1 MSRTTSRGFTF
12 LVAAIAAC
20 SQSKPAP
27 NRPAAPGGTAAV
39 PGVGAVATTP
49 TSTEPVVVKG
59 YDKPPQHVLD
69 VLHAPSPPSPYVN
82 PTRDR
87 ILLVSWVDY
96 PSIAQVAE
104 PFLRLAGV
112 RVEPRTR
119 RKHDTP
125 GGYGVAQCARSFA
138 LVEIATSKEK
148 SVALPPGGC
157 ADGIAWAA
165 DGKHFAFR
173 NTATDAVELWVGD
186 AITGTTKRIP
196 NAKLNPML
204 GSSLQWMPDHK
215 TLLVKL
221 VPANAGPPPSGGV
234 SAIAPSIQETDG
246 KGGEFS
252 TYEARDTL
260 QNKHDED
267 LFDYY
272 ATTQLALVDTT
283 TTTIAPFGKPAVIS
297 DVDAAPDGE
306 HVLVTRIV
314 KPYSY
319 TVTYGRFA
327 NEIDVWEQSGKVTTL
342 AKLPIADHVPIHGV
356 PTGPRDH
363 SWRSTAPAT
372 LVWAE
377 ALDGGDWNT
386 KVPAR
391 DKVMM
396 QSAPFT
402 SPAVEVTR
410 TEQRF
415 AGYEW
420 TEKNDIQLLQEY
432 DENKH
437 WQRTFITNVDDKKA
451 KPVLLWDMSTDERYK
466 DPGNPVYKVLPN
478 GQWVVRVDG
487 KSIFLSGQGA
497 STEGDRPFLDRLDLA
512 TKKTERLFRSD
523 KAAYE
528 SFLAFTDNGSTKTF
542 LTWHQSPTD
551 PPNGY
556 VRTLGAAVAG
566 APAGE
571 AGFASEQR
579 AVTHIPDPT
588 PAVRA
593 IKKRLVKYKRKDG
606 TDLSF
611 TIYTPP
617 DYKEGDKLPAILY
630 AYPLDYASAKT
641 AGQVSGSEQYFT
653 RLRDYRLLLMSG
665 YAIIDNAAFP
675 IVGDP
680 KKAYDTYLEQLV
692 DDAKAAVDKA
702 VSLGIVDRDRIG
714 VTGHSHGALMT
725 VNLLAHTDLFRA
737 GVATSGSYNK
747 TLTPF
752 GFQSERRSV
761 WKAPDVY
768 RKVSP
773 FFFADK
779 LKLPLL
785 IMHGAEDANPG
796 TTPLQAVKLYEAVRG
811 NGGVARLVMLPHEPH
826 WYSAMESNEQLAY
839 EELRWFDTYVKNAPP
854 KKGAKPGKEAP
865 PKTAKEA
872 PKPVNATPTKGA
884 AKPTP

>member
-1 MSRTTSRGFTF
+1 MPAVGTS
-12 LVAAIAAC
+12 
-20 SQSKPAP
+20 
-27 NRPAAPGGTAAV
+27 
-39 PGVGAVATTP
+39 ATTP
-49 TSTEPVVVKG
+49 TAQEPATVST
-59 YDKPPQHVLD
+59 YNKPPQHVLD
-69 VLHAPSPPSPYVN
+69 VLHAPSPPSPYIS
-82 PTRDR
+82 PKRDR

-96 PSIAQVAE
+96 PSITQVAE

-125 GGYGVAQCARSFA
+125 GGYGVAPCAHYFA
-138 LVEIATSKEK
+138 MVDIASSKE
-148 SVALPPGGC
+148 SPLTLPAGGC
-157 ADGIAWAA
+157 VDGIAWAG

-173 NTATDAVELWVGD
+173 NTAATAVELWIGD
-186 AITGTTKRIP
+186 AATGVTKKVA
-196 NAKLNPML
+196 NAALNPML
-204 GSSLQWMPDHK
+204 GSSLQWLPDNK

-221 VPANAGPPPSGGV
+221 VPANAGQPPAGGTA
-234 SAIAPSIQETDG
+234 AIGPSIQETDG

-272 ATTQLALVDTT
+272 ATSQLAFVDTSSGA
-283 TTTIAPFGKPAVIS
+283 IAPLGKPAVFS
-297 DVDAAPDGE
+297 DLDVAPDGD
-306 HVLVTRIV
+306 HILVTRVV
-314 KPYSY
+314 KPYAY
-319 TVTYGRFA
+319 TVTYGRFPH
-327 NEIDVWEQSGKVTTL
+327 EIDVWDRAARATTI
-342 AKLPIADHVPIHGV
+342 AKLPLADHVPVSGV

-363 SWRSTAPAT
+363 GWRSTEPAT

-377 ALDGGDWNT
+377 ALDGGDWNA

-402 SPAVEVTR
+402 SPPVEVTK

-415 AGYEW
+415 GGYDWSEQ
-420 TEKNDIQLLQEY
+420 KSIALLHEY

-437 WQRTFITNVDDKKA
+437 WQRTFITNVDDPKA
-451 KPVLLWDMSTDERYK
+451 KPVLLWDMSYDERYK
-466 DPGNPVYKVLPN
+466 DPGNPVYKQMPN
-478 GQWVVRVDG
+478 GQWAVRVDG
-487 KSIFLSGQGA
+487 GKTIYLSGTGA
-497 STEGDRPFLDRLDLA
+497 STEGDRPFLDRLDLS
-512 TKKTERLFRSD
+512 TKKTERLFRSE
-523 KAAYE
+523 KSAYE
-528 SFLAFTDNGSTKTF
+528 SFLAFSDDKTTTSF
-542 LTWHQSPTD
+542 LTWHQTPSD
-551 PPNGY
+551 PPNAF
-556 VRTLGAAVAG
+556 VRTLGDAVKG
-566 APAGE
+566 APVTE
-571 AGFASEQR
+571 AGFASASR

-593 IKKRLVKYKRKDG
+593 IKKKLIKYKRKDG

-611 TIYTPP
+611 TLYLPP
-617 DYKEGDKLPAILY
+617 DYKEGQKYPAILY
-630 AYPLDYASAKT
+630 AYPLDYASAKE

-653 RLRDYRLLLMSG
+653 KIEDYRLLLLSG

-692 DDAKAAVDKA
+692 DDARAAVDKA
-702 VSLGIVDRDRIG
+702 VSLGMIDRNRIG

-725 VNLLAHTDLFRA
+725 VNLLAHTDFFRA

-752 GFQSERRSV
+752 GFQNERRSV
-761 WKAPDVY
+761 WKAPDIY

-779 LKLPLL
+779 IKHPLL
-785 IMHGAEDANPG
+785 LMHGAEDANPG

-839 EELRWFDTYVKNAPP
+839 EELRWFDTYVKNAPD
-854 KKGAKPGKEAP
+854 KGADKKPA
-865 PKTAKEA
+865 KTAGGSKQ
-872 PKPVNATPTKGA
+872 PDKA
-884 AKPTP
+884 AQ